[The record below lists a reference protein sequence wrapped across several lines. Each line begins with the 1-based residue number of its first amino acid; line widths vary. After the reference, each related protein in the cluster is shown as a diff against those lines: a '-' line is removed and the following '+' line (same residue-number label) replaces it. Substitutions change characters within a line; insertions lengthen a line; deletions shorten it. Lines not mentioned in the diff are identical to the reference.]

1 MERITTS
8 HVRSAFE
15 HFCSAHGFKMSS
27 GFDPAT
33 RRNDPG
39 LALDHAASYGG
50 WVIVEL
56 NDRTTGESQPFGITR
71 KSSKEMY
78 DMLWFAT
85 HVADYEAGGHAGSA
99 ARARRR

>member
-56 NDRTTGESQPFGITR
+56 NDRTTGESQPFGMTR
-71 KSSKEMY
+71 KSSKEM
-78 DMLWFAT
+78 T
-85 HVADYEAGGHAGSA
+85 HVADYMAGGHAGSA